1 MNDLI
6 QSLSGQLKRASGGTR
21 AIAVLSTLALAAII
35 GLAAWVAN
43 RPDYQL
49 AFSGLSDYEVAKVN
63 KALSEAGISFQ
74 VSQPPAP
81 FSVYVDEA
89 ERSSAYMAAY
99 GAGALDK
106 PLKGILAESGVASVF
121 NSAEERQQGVRKR
134 EWAEMEMMLEELDFV
149 VAAHVR
155 TSPGSP
161 SSFAAHKAEPLSA
174 SVTLSLVGES
184 RLTEEQAE
192 TVAELVSRG
201 LGVEKQR
208 LVISDQSGNRLYGG
222 DQESEENQRDASNL
236 LAHQAEFDRR
246 SMEDANAVLT
256 TILGPN
262 KARVVVSSEWDF
274 DQSTLRTETP
284 VGKGTLLEETKNT
297 SERPLSE
304 GEPRPAGISSN
315 VATSVDVGP
324 TAGSDP
330 GRSEVNDETA
340 AAVEPPVEKTSEE
353 RKQYR
358 PTLSTEERVRFVP
371 TLKRLSVALFLD
383 ASIDAAQTEELAR
396 AVKAS
401 VGFDDER
408 DAFESAKLAFFTPPE
423 EGAEPA
429 PAEKSGPNPLV
440 GTLLRR
446 GVEIVSALAF
456 VLLLLKSLKG
466 ASKHP
471 SAEASAPQAETAVDP
486 ELLARAHVEEL
497 LKSDPKRVGAILS
510 SWVRGEGVGGAR

>member
-6 QSLSGQLKRASGGTR
+6 QSLSGQLKGASGGTR
-21 AIAVLSTLALAAII
+21 AVAVVSTLALAAIL

-63 KALSEAGISFQ
+63 KALSESGIPFQ

-81 FSVYVDEA
+81 FSVYVDEG
-89 ERSSAYMAAY
+89 ERSAAYMAVY

-161 SSFAAHKAEPLSA
+161 SAFATHKVTPLSA

-222 DQESEENQRDASNL
+222 EQESEEEQRDVRDL

-246 SMEDANAVLT
+246 SMEDANAVLA

-274 DQSTLRTETP
+274 DRSTLRTETP

-304 GEPRPAGISSN
+304 SEPRPAGISSN
-315 VATSVDVGP
+315 VATSQDG
-324 TAGSDP
+324 
-330 GRSEVNDETA
+330 GRPQDGNRPEASDETA

-371 TLKRLSVALFLD
+371 ALKRLSVALFLD
-383 ASIDAAQTEELAR
+383 ASIDVEQTEELAR

-401 VGFDDER
+401 VGFDEER
-408 DAFESAKLAFFTPPE
+408 DAFESAKLAFFAPPE
-423 EGAEPA
+423 ESVEPA
-429 PAEKSGPNPLV
+429 PAEESSPNPLV

-456 VLLLLKSLKG
+456 VLLLLKSLKM
-466 ASKHP
+466 AAKDSP
-471 SAEASAPQAETAVDP
+471 AEAAPTSAETAVDP

-510 SWVRGEGVGGAR
+510 SWVRGEGVSGAR